1 MLVYNEMTNQWVN
14 QRSKRNINETE
25 KYYIHCDGSK
35 YLDTQMGN
43 SSFIFGYSDRKIL
56 SSMFSSEVNFLHS
69 AKTSDR
75 LNYVTERLLG
85 ISNMSTVLW
94 SHSGSD
100 AVEAAIAINDEYWKY
115 VDSSKKGIITVENN
129 YHGATYLT
137 KAARGE
143 VFLDRFK
150 IVQEDAIEQAIDD
163 SVGAVLVESIPWLH
177 GVNPRSESWWK
188 NLRKVCSEKK
198 INLIVDDVAG
208 SFGKLG
214 HALSTDRYGI
224 HADII
229 ATSKAIT
236 AGYVPF
242 GATFANDKIV
252 NVLKNKNWGHSH
264 TYNPS
269 AFAIAACACVLD
281 RLDEFKNI
289 PQLENRLSEIF
300 SKTGLA
306 HTNIGLIGELQLP
319 FDKTPEDY
327 WQAGLE
333 LNIHNPNR
341 FKIVMPVIADDEY
354 FDRLEKSLRSL
365 LSL

>member
-14 QRSKRNINETE
+14 QRSKRTINETE
-25 KYYIHCDGSK
+25 KYYIHCDGKK

-56 SSMFSSEVNFLHS
+56 SALLSNDVSFLHS

-85 ISNMSTVLW
+85 IANMSTVLW

-100 AVEAAIAINDEYWKY
+100 AVEAAVALNDEYWKH
-115 VDSSKKGIITVENN
+115 VDSSKQGIITVENN

-143 VFLDRFK
+143 IFLDRFK
-150 IVQEDAIEQAIDD
+150 IVREDEIEQAID
-163 SVGAVLVESIPWLH
+163 SSIGAVLVESIPWLH
-177 GVNPRSESWWK
+177 GVSPRSGSWWK
-188 NLRKVCSEKK
+188 NLRRVCSEKK

-252 NVLKNKNWGHSH
+252 NILKKNYWGHSH

-269 AFAIAACACVLD
+269 AFAIEACASVLD
-281 RLDEFKNI
+281 RIDDFKKI
-289 PQLENRLSEIF
+289 PQLETRLSDIF
-300 SKTGLA
+300 STTGLEY
-306 HTNIGLIGELQLP
+306 TTIGLVGELLLP
-319 FDKTPEDY
+319 FNKTPEDY
-327 WQAGLE
+327 WKAGLE

-354 FDRLEKSLRSL
+354 FDCLEKSLRSL